1 MMCRQIRTLLAA
13 MAMLIFVAA
22 CSGTQVVDQWKA
34 EGMSVRKPNRI
45 AVIAVLPEALMRQAI
60 EMDIVDMMKKEG
72 ANAVAGSKLP
82 GLSGG
87 IRGEIDTVKAEE
99 ALKQSNVDGVVVIFY
114 SGAMVV
120 DEYERSD
127 YWMQHVGSGF
137 TSYGWGSP
145 SFTNVYTVR
154 QGPGYA
160 DKNMAHY
167 VESTYF
173 DVAVGKPVWRIVTKS
188 SNTEYFDTGAEIG
201 AKIVAQM
208 TGTGLI

>member
-1 MMCRQIRTLLAA
+1 MMPKQFRTLLAA
-13 MAMLIFVAA
+13 LALLLLAGCA
-22 CSGTQVVDQWKA
+22 TTSVVDQWKA
-34 EGMSVRKPNRI
+34 EGATVRKPNRI
-45 AVIAVLPEALMRQAI
+45 AVIVVLPDALMRQAV
-60 EMDIVDMMKKEG
+60 EMDLVDMMNKKG
-72 ANAVAGSKLP
+72 ANAVAASKLP

-87 IRGEIDTVKAEE
+87 FRGEIDTLKAEE
-99 ALKQSNVDGVVVIFY
+99 ALKQSNVDGVVVLFY

-137 TSYGWGSP
+137 SGYGWGRS

-167 VESTYF
+167 VESTYI
-173 DVAVGKPVWRIVTKS
+173 DVANKKPVWRIVTKS
-188 SNTEYFDTGAEIG
+188 SDIEYSDTARDIG
-201 AKIVAQM
+201 SKIISQM
-208 TGTGLI
+208 TGAGLI